1 MNTPLPQFILSPDK
15 GLSLHRSG
23 SQIVTMMQATQSWR
37 RGNSC
42 SRFGSAYS
50 HTTVRCSLIQRQM
63 RPVFVVIADIFVHQ
77 APDVTHVDDDHVVEE
92 ISAAVA
98 NPTLCDAVLPR
109 APEAGSLGLWS
120 PKLFTVAITSSS
132 KL

>member
-63 RPVFVVIADIFVHQ
+63 RPVFVVQVGYKTPIKLVIAKCITVGT
-77 APDVTHVDDDHVVEE
+77 PG
-92 ISAAVA
+92 
-98 NPTLCDAVLPR
+98 
-109 APEAGSLGLWS
+109 AGSRCTF
-120 PKLFTVAITSSS
+120 KLKRDAEAVWYCAAC
-132 KL
+132 KAK